1 MNHNQEN
8 LIKEFI
14 AEIVKKCD
22 DDKWCLYTAKTD
34 KKSGK
39 RRRLGTHSSKK
50 KAYSQEYAIKAN
62 Q

>member
-1 MNHNQEN
+1 MNYNQEN

-14 AEIVKKCD
+14 TEVVKKCD
-22 DDKWCLYTAKTD
+22 LNKWCLYTAKKD

-50 KAYSQEYAIKAN
+50 DAYAQEYAIKLN